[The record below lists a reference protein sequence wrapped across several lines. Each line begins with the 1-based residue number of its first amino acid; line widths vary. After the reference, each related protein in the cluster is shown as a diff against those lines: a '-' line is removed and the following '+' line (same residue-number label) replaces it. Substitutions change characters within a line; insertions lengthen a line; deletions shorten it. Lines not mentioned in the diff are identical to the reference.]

1 MKLISQFFARLGNAI
16 KSLFTPE
23 GQKKAL
29 AALGQAE
36 TLVQYVMPVVEMVA
50 AATPNKTDD
59 EIVAIVKRWSVPI
72 SIPTGPMTDQEK
84 GSLLLQTA
92 VVAAT
97 TTVAE
102 TTGIPNS
109 VITLAVQTAYTI
121 LRAAAR

>member
-1 MKLISQFFARLGNAI
+1 
-16 KSLFTPE
+16 
-23 GQKKAL
+23 
-29 AALGQAE
+29 
-36 TLVQYVMPVVEMVA
+36 
-50 AATPNKTDD
+50 
-59 EIVAIVKRWSVPI
+59 
-72 SIPTGPMTDQEK
+72 MTDQEK